1 MFGLKS
7 KAAGPSDPTDYGVY
21 QVFTGGGTGSGFLID
36 PHHLV
41 TNTHVVAPYR
51 EVAVEKRDRTRIKGV
66 VRRVHPER
74 DLAIVQL
81 DEPLS
86 GRILP
91 LSDAAEIRAKGRV
104 HILGYPIGLP
114 LSLTEGVVSHP
125 RQRFDD
131 QFYLQTDAAINPG
144 NSGGPMLD
152 DQWRIVA
159 VTTCKIDSADAVGF
173 GIPVS
178 DVAKFVAEF
187 RAQTAEFGAQC
198 PSCEE
203 LVTTDLRD
211 CPNCGVDLN
220 DADDFREFF
229 DPPTADPLTEFV
241 EGALQHSGVDP
252 VLARDGGRNWSFRNG
267 HAPIR
272 AWCCCAEHL
281 NFTSA
286 VAELGSKRFDELF
299 RHLLSS
305 QHAPFSFDLY
315 GRAVR
320 TVHVVSMADV
330 FTPEFHP
337 TMRDTVSQYIDTVR
351 KATPELC
358 GQFDCKPP
366 PADEFSDVEAEA
378 TVTHVGA
385 NCVRP
390 W

>member
-1 MFGLKS
+1 MFTRKRT
-7 KAAGPSDPTDYGVY
+7 PPPVSDPKDYGVY

-36 PHHLV
+36 PTHLL

-51 EVAVEKRDRTRIKGV
+51 EVAIEKRDRTRIKGT
-66 VRRVHPER
+66 VRRIHPLR

-81 DEPLS
+81 AEPLG

-91 LSDAAEIRAKGRV
+91 IAGDTDIAAKGRV

-125 RQRFDD
+125 RQRFDE
-131 QFYLQTDAAINPG
+131 QHFLQTDAAINPG

-173 GIPVS
+173 GIPAA
-178 DVAKFVAEF
+178 DVARFVAEF
-187 RAQTAEFGAQC
+187 REQSAAFGAQC
-198 PSCEE
+198 PSCED
-203 LVTTDLRD
+203 LVTSDVRD

-220 DADDFREFF
+220 DTDDFRDFF
-229 DPPTADPLTEFV
+229 DPPVPDPLTEFV
-241 EGALQHSGVDP
+241 EGALQHAGIDP
-252 VLARDGGRNWSFRNG
+252 VITRDGGRNWSFRNG

-286 VAELGSKRFDELF
+286 VAELGASRFDELF
-299 RHLLSS
+299 RHMLSPE
-305 QHAPFSFDLY
+305 HAPFSFDLY

-320 TVHVVSMADV
+320 TVHVVAMADV
-330 FTPEFHP
+330 FTPEFHAP
-337 TMRDTVSQYIDTVR
+337 MRDAVAQYVDNVR
-351 KATPELC
+351 RATPRLC
-358 GQFDCKPP
+358 DEFGCKPP
-366 PADEFSDVEAEA
+366 AEDFDDMESEPTA
-378 TVTHVGA
+378 AVACLPRGS
-385 NCVRP
+385 
-390 W
+390 